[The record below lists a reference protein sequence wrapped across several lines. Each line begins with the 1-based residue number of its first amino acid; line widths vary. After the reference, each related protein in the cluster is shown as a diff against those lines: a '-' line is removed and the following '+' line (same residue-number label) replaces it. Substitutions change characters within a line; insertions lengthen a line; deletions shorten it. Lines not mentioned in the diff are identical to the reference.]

1 MNFSAGLSRFTN
13 LVLKNLGLVF
23 GSHADSSIRIYNT
36 RNFSN
41 LATMVAVT
49 FSNYITHRL
58 GNL

>member
-41 LATMVAVT
+41 LATMVLVQ
-49 FSNYITHRL
+49 
-58 GNL
+58 